1 MMDEYLFELL
11 EAEKEWLTQQP
22 NMHPWDK
29 GCQRIVKLINNCLR
43 RYSAVVRD
51 RAMNGDRLDE
61 REYLARLWQCM
72 GHHWR
77 DAMSQAE
84 RQPDVEKPSLDEVT
98 RQIASGQGYRG
109 KGDLGGDPLRDV
121 VLAVAM
127 VRKDQQATRTFQ
139 DEYYPLTFEIAAKI
153 ELRMVQKRKLDPAN
167 PEPWWNDLVDY
178 LAGYTRPKAALN
190 KFDGRCALRRWLRQ
204 VAYRFLVRATPDKV
218 CNPEDRVGKPP
229 IDKES
234 LHLFSRIVDE
244 AVSQLPDED
253 RLLLW
258 LCYICRLTTS
268 QLAEIF
274 SIHDG
279 NATRRRQKAEKKL
292 RMSIEERGNQR
303 LGPEGF
309 AGVLEDLRAE
319 EYLFS
324 RILRDALENSF
335 SQILDPAVSSLA
347 DVDRLLLS
355 LYYLD
360 ELPNNQVAGVF
371 AVPEEIVIGQRQKA
385 EERLLTR
392 IKDYENRGGENQER
406 CVKGL
411 ASVLVTLRADKTVFG
426 RILRNSLEK
435 ERLGLDGSSDELQ
448 PFQDLQDFHPDH
460 HTSQLRVPNVQHG
473 GPNQ

>member
-1 MMDEYLFELL
+1 MIDDLVELL
-11 EAEKEWLTQQP
+11 ESEREWLAQQP
-22 NMHPWDK
+22 NMQPWDA
-29 GCQRIVKLINNCLR
+29 GCQRIVERIIDCLR
-43 RYSAVVRD
+43 RYSAEVRD
-51 RAMNGDRLDE
+51 QVMNRESVDE
-61 REYLARLWQCM
+61 REYVERLWRCLS
-72 GHHWR
+72 HHWR
-77 DAMSQAE
+77 DAIRRAE

-127 VRKDQQATRTFQ
+127 VRKDQQATQTFQ

-153 ELRMVQKRKLDPAN
+153 DLRMVQKRKLDPAN

-190 KFDGRCALRRWLRQ
+190 KFDGHCALRRWLRQ
-204 VAYRFLVRATPDKV
+204 VAYRFLVRDTPDKV
-218 CNPEDRVGKPP
+218 YNPEDDVGKPP
-229 IDKES
+229 IHEES

-244 AVSQLPDED
+244 AVMQLPDED

-258 LCYICRLTTS
+258 LYICGLTTG

-279 NATRRRQKAEKKL
+279 NATRRRQKVEKKL
-292 RMSIEERGNQR
+292 LMSIEERGSQR
-303 LGPEGF
+303 LRPEGF
-309 AGVLEDLRAE
+309 EGVLEDLRAE
-319 EYLFS
+319 KKLFS
-324 RILRDALENSF
+324 RILRDALDNPF
-335 SQILDPAVSSLA
+335 SQILDEAISSLA
-347 DVDRLLLS
+347 DAERLLLS

-360 ELPNNQVAGVF
+360 DLPNNQVAGFF
-371 AVPEEIVIGQRQKA
+371 ALPEETVIGQRQRA

-392 IKDYENRGGENQER
+392 IKDYENRSGENQKR

-411 ASVLVTLRADKTVFG
+411 ASLLVMLRADKTVFG

-435 ERLGLDGSSDELQ
+435 ERLGLHGSSDESQ
-448 PFQDLQDFHPDH
+448 PFQNLQDFHPEY

-473 GPNQ
+473 DRINE